1 MAIFVTF
8 KTKDTMK
15 SFFILLSL
23 YYFLV
28 VNVVSA
34 DSVTFPS
41 RVEIVMDEDFDL
53 PGGPGCSS
61 FYSFGYSFF
70 SIFEWWPF
78 HWFGILSID
87 RWSGIA
93 ISQNG
98 NVVYSSAENIDS
110 PILRKVQ
117 LQQGLGG
124 DFLLEIKGAD
134 GAYAFGRFTV
144 HWFDNE
150 YITLWNKSH
159 FASLAWTGLL
169 STKS

>member
-15 SFFILLSL
+15 SFFILLTL

-53 PGGPGCSS
+53 PGGPGNAHR
-61 FYSFGYSFF
+61 
-70 SIFEWWPF
+70 SIPSATPF
-78 HWFGILSID
+78 LAFLNDDHSID
-87 RWSGIA
+87 LEFYQSIGEVEIA

-144 HWFDNE
+144 H
-150 YITLWNKSH
+150 
-159 FASLAWTGLL
+159 
-169 STKS
+169 

>member
-53 PGGPGCSS
+53 PGGPGNAHR
-61 FYSFGYSFF
+61 
-70 SIFEWWPF
+70 SIPSATPF
-78 HWFGILSID
+78 LAFLNDDHSID
-87 RWSGIA
+87 LEF
-93 ISQNG
+93 
-98 NVVYSSAENIDS
+98 Y

-144 HWFDNE
+144 H
-150 YITLWNKSH
+150 
-159 FASLAWTGLL
+159 
-169 STKS
+169 

>member
-1 MAIFVTF
+1 MFLLSSYWCIEYWLVLCCPLVFSLRSDWMAIFVTF

-53 PGGPGCSS
+53 PGGPGECSS
-61 FYSFGYSFF
+61 FYSFSYSFF

-87 RWSGIA
+87 RWSGNCNF
-93 ISQNG
+93 S
-98 NVVYSSAENIDS
+98 EWECC
-110 PILRKVQ
+110 
-117 LQQGLGG
+117 
-124 DFLLEIKGAD
+124 LLLC
-134 GAYAFGRFTV
+134 
-144 HWFDNE
+144 WE
-150 YITLWNKSH
+150 YR
-159 FASLAWTGLL
+159 L
-169 STKS
+169 SYIMRI

>member
-53 PGGPGCSS
+53 PGGRGMLIVL
-61 FYSFGYSFF
+61 FLQLLLF
-70 SIFEWWPF
+70 SIFE
-78 HWFGILSID
+78 
-87 RWSGIA
+87 
-93 ISQNG
+93 
-98 NVVYSSAENIDS
+98 
-110 PILRKVQ
+110 
-117 LQQGLGG
+117 
-124 DFLLEIKGAD
+124 
-134 GAYAFGRFTV
+134 
-144 HWFDNE
+144 
-150 YITLWNKSH
+150 
-159 FASLAWTGLL
+159 
-169 STKS
+169 

>member
-53 PGGPGCSS
+53 PGGPGNAHR
-61 FYSFGYSFF
+61 
-70 SIFEWWPF
+70 SIPPVTPF
-78 HWFGILSID
+78 LAFLNDDHSID
-87 RWSGIA
+87 LEFYQSIGEVEIA

-110 PILRKVQ
+110 PIL
-117 LQQGLGG
+117 
-124 DFLLEIKGAD
+124 
-134 GAYAFGRFTV
+134 
-144 HWFDNE
+144 
-150 YITLWNKSH
+150 
-159 FASLAWTGLL
+159 
-169 STKS
+169 

>member
-53 PGGPGCSS
+53 PGGPGNAHR
-61 FYSFGYSFF
+61 
-70 SIFEWWPF
+70 SIPSATPF
-78 HWFGILSID
+78 LAFLNDDHSID
-87 RWSGIA
+87 LEFYQSILNYIA
-93 ISQNG
+93 FIFVLLRFDIFLKTIKKYYLLFCYTFFQAS
-98 NVVYSSAENIDS
+98 VYSVIFFGNSQPRYRVYLFSCVTI
-110 PILRKVQ
+110 
-117 LQQGLGG
+117 
-124 DFLLEIKGAD
+124 FLLEVL
-134 GAYAFGRFTV
+134 GAYLNRKK
-144 HWFDNE
+144 
-150 YITLWNKSH
+150 Y
-159 FASLAWTGLL
+159 
-169 STKS
+169 

>member
-53 PGGPGCSS
+53 PGGPGNAHR
-61 FYSFGYSFF
+61 
-70 SIFEWWPF
+70 SIPSATPF
-78 HWFGILSID
+78 LAYLFIADDCVVVFLPVSYDGHCLFPMVIEGI
-87 RWSGIA
+87 RGI
-93 ISQNG
+93 I
-98 NVVYSSAENIDS
+98 V
-110 PILRKVQ
+110 K
-117 LQQGLGG
+117 LG
-124 DFLLEIKGAD
+124 DDYML
-134 GAYAFGRFTV
+134 
-144 HWFDNE
+144 
-150 YITLWNKSH
+150 
-159 FASLAWTGLL
+159 
-169 STKS
+169 

>member
-53 PGGPGCSS
+53 PGGPGNAHR
-61 FYSFGYSFF
+61 
-70 SIFEWWPF
+70 SIPLAFLNDD
-78 HWFGILSID
+78 HSID
-87 RWSGIA
+87 LEFYQSIGEVEIA

-110 PILRKVQ
+110 PIL
-117 LQQGLGG
+117 
-124 DFLLEIKGAD
+124 
-134 GAYAFGRFTV
+134 
-144 HWFDNE
+144 
-150 YITLWNKSH
+150 
-159 FASLAWTGLL
+159 
-169 STKS
+169 

>member
-34 DSVTFPS
+34 YSVTFPS

-53 PGGPGCSS
+53 PGGPGNA
-61 FYSFGYSFF
+61 
-70 SIFEWWPF
+70 
-78 HWFGILSID
+78 H
-87 RWSGIA
+87 
-93 ISQNG
+93 
-98 NVVYSSAENIDS
+98 
-110 PILRKVQ
+110 
-117 LQQGLGG
+117 QGLGG

-144 HWFDNE
+144 H
-150 YITLWNKSH
+150 
-159 FASLAWTGLL
+159 
-169 STKS
+169 